1 MRAYSTN
8 RSAYAKQKE
17 ASCKTSARLKKTHEA
32 REKKT
37 EYMRAYHTKRS
48 ADAKQ
53 KEGSYKR
60 AYKAKKALKPKKKW
74 LVSLKA
80 LS

>member
-1 MRAYSTN
+1 MESR
-8 RSAYAKQKE
+8 KE
-17 ASCKTSARLKKTHEA
+17 ASCKTSARLNPTPEA
-32 REKKT
+32 RQKRA
-37 EYMRAYHTKRS
+37 EYMRAYHPKRS

-53 KEGSYKR
+53 KEASVKR
-60 AYKAKKALKPKKKW
+60 AYKAKKTLKPKEM

>member
-1 MRAYSTN
+1 
-8 RSAYAKQKE
+8 
-17 ASCKTSARLKKTHEA
+17 
-32 REKKT
+32 
-37 EYMRAYHTKRS
+37 MRAYHTKRS

-60 AYKAKKALKPKKKW
+60 AHKAKKALKPKKKW